1 MRCATREPCQEFG
14 AFFPDRPMTC
24 VPEGSHLSS
33 PDHGRACRGPV
44 PLGRSWPV
52 PRAVVGY
59 PTCGTRPP
67 PLRTGS
73 LLPTLAFEEASSAN
87 GASPPVCSTRPPFR
101 RFPAPPLAPRR
112 IDLMKITPWCLA
124 ALAPLAV
131 AGYSGAFFGQ
141 VAVFAV
147 TLGIFVGTLNLGRSS
162 APKLPA
168 TSPVVQVDQA

>member
-1 MRCATREPCQEFG
+1 
-14 AFFPDRPMTC
+14 MTC

-33 PDHGRACRGPV
+33 PDHGRACRRPV

-101 RFPAPPLAPRR
+101 RFPAPPPAPPEKRPHEDYPLVPGRSRPPRR
-112 IDLMKITPWCLA
+112 RWLFGRILRSSRGFCRDPRHLRRYAQPRPFFRAETA
-124 ALAPLAV
+124 GNV
-131 AGYSGAFFGQ
+131 AGRSGRPG
-141 VAVFAV
+141 V
-147 TLGIFVGTLNLGRSS
+147 IVGS
-162 APKLPA
+162 ARR
-168 TSPVVQVDQA
+168 